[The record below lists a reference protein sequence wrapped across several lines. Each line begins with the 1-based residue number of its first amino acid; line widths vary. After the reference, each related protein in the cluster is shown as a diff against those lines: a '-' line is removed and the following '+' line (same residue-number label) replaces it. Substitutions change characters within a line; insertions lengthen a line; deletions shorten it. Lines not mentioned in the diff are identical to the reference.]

1 MNTSFKNIQALLERP
16 YDYNF
21 YQAVS
26 IIEQFFLETDAPD
39 KPIRHRLLRFNA
51 PTRFVFP
58 PSDVIAL
65 EKKDI
70 HGHPVLSM
78 DVAFMGLTGPF
89 GPLPDVYSE
98 MVFDT
103 TQTGNNVLQD
113 FLDIFH
119 HRLIHLMYQARK
131 KRCLTLDLRPP
142 EQSRFS
148 NMLYSFCG
156 LKTKDISSNLPI
168 SRRNLLYFTNL
179 FLMKHATLNGLQT
192 LISTTYQ
199 VSVELKPC
207 IGSWWPIAELNQ
219 SCIGMNRGK
228 NQVLGQNVVL
238 GKQVWLSDSGIEINL
253 HVTSYEHLI
262 SFLPGE
268 KNFFDALK
276 SLIRFYTREQFKI
289 FLYFSIP
296 TPSIQCLPLHSKG
309 VRLGWTSW
317 LHSQTGHACYQT
329 RIGPVHSVA
338 FNQPEHQT

>member
-1 MNTSFKNIQALLERP
+1 MSASFKNINALLEHP
-16 YDYNF
+16 YDYDF

-26 IIEQFFLETDAPD
+26 IIEQFFLETGALDQ
-39 KPIRHRLLRFNA
+39 PIKNRLLRFNA
-51 PTRFVFP
+51 PTRFIFP
-58 PSDVIAL
+58 ASNVIAL

-89 GPLPDVYSE
+89 GPLPYVYSE

-142 EQSRFS
+142 EHSRFS

-156 LKTKDISSNLPI
+156 LKMKDKSSNLPI

-207 IGSWWPIAELNQ
+207 IGSWWPIEKLNQ
-219 SCIGMNRGK
+219 SCIGINRGK
-228 NQVLGQNVVL
+228 NQVLGQSVVL

-253 HVTSYEHLI
+253 HLTSYDHLV
-262 SFLPGE
+262 SFLPSE
-268 KNFFDALK
+268 KGFFDTLK
-276 SLIRFYTREQFKI
+276 SLIRFYTREQFKV
-289 FLYFSIP
+289 FLYFFIPKSSI
-296 TPSIQCLPLHSKG
+296 
-309 VRLGWTSW
+309 
-317 LHSQTGHACYQT
+317 
-329 RIGPVHSVA
+329 
-338 FNQPEHQT
+338 